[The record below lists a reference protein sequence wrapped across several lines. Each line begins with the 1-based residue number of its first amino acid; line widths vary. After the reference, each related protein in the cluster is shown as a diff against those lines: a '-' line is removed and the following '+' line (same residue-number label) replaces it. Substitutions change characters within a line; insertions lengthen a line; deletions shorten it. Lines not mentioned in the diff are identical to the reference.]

1 MTRSVRSVGALL
13 DKSPRPLVTKE
24 HDTMNS
30 QTMDR
35 ADVCTPEAVVSE
47 YTCPV
52 PHTPQAVGDVRHR
65 ALGVLTAWGTPG
77 AAAQEAVLVIS
88 EMVTNAVLHALPPAE
103 LRLLLCSE
111 DDRDVIRVEVTD
123 AGEAPVWPGT
133 GTCPDESGRGA
144 LVVDALALRHGS
156 LSRPCGTTTWWAD
169 LPAR

>member
-1 MTRSVRSVGALL
+1 
-13 DKSPRPLVTKE
+13 
-24 HDTMNS
+24 MNS

-35 ADVCTPEAVVSE
+35 ADVCTAEAVIAV

-52 PHTPQAVGDVRHR
+52 PHSPQAVSGVRHR
-65 ALGVLTAWGTPG
+65 ALGVLASWGTPG

-111 DDRDVIRVEVTD
+111 GDHDIIRVEVTD
-123 AGEAPVWPGT
+123 AGAAPVWPGT

-144 LVVDALALRHGS
+144 AVVEALAMRHGS
-156 LSRPCGTTTWWAD
+156 LSRPSGLTTWWAD

>member
-1 MTRSVRSVGALL
+1 
-13 DKSPRPLVTKE
+13 
-24 HDTMNS
+24 MNS

-35 ADVCTPEAVVSE
+35 ADVCTAEAVVSE

-52 PHTPQAVGDVRHR
+52 PHTPQAVSGIRRR
-65 ALGVLTAWGTPG
+65 ALGVLAAWGTPG
-77 AAAQEAVLVIS
+77 DAAQEAVLVIS

-111 DDRDVIRVEVTD
+111 DDHHVIRVEVTD

-133 GTCPDESGRGA
+133 GTSPDESGRGA
-144 LVVDALALRHGS
+144 VVVDALALRHGS

>member
-1 MTRSVRSVGALL
+1 VA
-13 DKSPRPLVTKE
+13 KE

-35 ADVCTPEAVVSE
+35 ADVRTDESVLDE

-52 PHTPQAVGDVRHR
+52 PHTPQEVGAVRHR

-77 AAAQEAVLVIS
+77 TAAQEAVLVIS

-103 LRLLLCSE
+103 FRLLRCAE
-111 DDRDVIRVEVTD
+111 GDHDIIRVEVTD
-123 AGEAPVWPGT
+123 AGAAPVWPGAEAAP
-133 GTCPDESGRGA
+133 GECGRGGV
-144 LVVDALALRHGS
+144 VVDALAIRHGARS
-156 LSRPCGTTTWWAD
+156 GPSGTITWWAD

>member
-1 MTRSVRSVGALL
+1 M
-13 DKSPRPLVTKE
+13 TKE

-35 ADVCTPEAVVSE
+35 ADVCTARAVVSE

-52 PHTPQAVGDVRHR
+52 PHSPQEVVAVRHR
-65 ALGVLTAWGTPG
+65 ALGVLAAWGTPG
-77 AAAQEAVLVIS
+77 TAAQEAVLVIS

-123 AGEAPVWPGT
+123 AGAAPVWPGA
-133 GTCPDESGRGA
+133 GASPGESGRGA
-144 LVVDALALRHGS
+144 VVVDALAIRHGS
-156 LSRPCGTTTWWAD
+156 LSGPSGMTTWWAD